1 MQLVIPINEF
11 DINNVYFNHPIPN
24 NVLDGSLFS
33 RILYSDEY
41 ITFNGIY
48 LGLNWKINHDS
59 YISLKISN
67 NEEDNINL
75 NMFDI
80 NNNFDNEIDKNQLD
94 LLNEEKDITS
104 LIVIEEKILNKL
116 NLKNKKKVLQ
126 VQEQIYSMFN
136 NLKKKTQNQNI
147 EHLES
152 NHNYIFKCSGIWI
165 SEDTYGLTF
174 KIIDNNF
181 NHQ

>member
-33 RILYSDEY
+33 RVLYSDEY

-48 LGLNWKINHDS
+48 LGINWRINQDS
-59 YISLKISN
+59 FISFRDSDNKSDDIDH
-67 NEEDNINL
+67 NEV
-75 NMFDI
+75 
-80 NNNFDNEIDKNQLD
+80 DKNQLD
-94 LLNEEKDITS
+94 LLTEEQDINT
-104 LIVIEEKILNKL
+104 LINIEEKILNKL
-116 NLKNKKKVLQ
+116 NLKNKHKVLQ
-126 VQEQIYSMFN
+126 VQEQIFN
-136 NLKKKTQNQNI
+136 NFKKKNQNI
-147 EHLES
+147 EHLEL
-152 NHNYIFKCSGIWI
+152 NHTYIFKCSGIWI
-165 SEDTYGLTF
+165 SDDTYGLTF